1 LNPIIVLIS
10 VQIKSIAFQKVLL
23 KSVGYAISME
33 LRTESYINGKWVTG
47 SSTMPV
53 IDPSTGL
60 AIANVQVSSQKQCM
74 QAIDSASSV
83 FKSWAK
89 MAPRVRSEILRRAF
103 EIMTAE
109 ADRLAEI
116 ISRENGKVLSDA
128 RGEVLY
134 AAEFFRWF
142 SEEAVR
148 INGEFRTSPSGDKR
162 ILVTKQ
168 PVGVSLLI
176 TPWNFP
182 AAMATRK
189 IGPALAAGCTVILKP
204 AGETP
209 LTAIAIV
216 EILERAGV
224 PAGVVNLIL
233 PVPSGPAIAKI
244 LKDPRVVNLSFTGST
259 EVGRVL
265 LKEAADQVIRC
276 SMELG
281 GNAPFLVLS
290 DANVDDA
297 VAGAMLAKMRNGG
310 AACTAANRFYVA
322 KELAN
327 EFTEKL
333 TKAMGALKVAPG
345 LEAGAQ
351 LGASVSVKE
360 RNKIAQLVD
369 DSVTNGAKINV
380 GGKSIDGSGAFYP
393 ATVLTVSKDNPI
405 LKQEIFGPVAP
416 IVITTSDE
424 EAITLA
430 NATEFGLIAYVYS
443 SDLKRAIRTAEALE
457 SGMVAINKGVISD
470 PAAPFGGFKQSGL
483 GREGGFAGIEEFLE
497 TKYIGVEI

>member
-1 LNPIIVLIS
+1 MTARMLIFMQLS
-10 VQIKSIAFQKVLL
+10 TQL
-23 KSVGYAISME
+23 
-33 LRTESYINGKWVTG
+33 YIDGKWVNGT
-47 SSTMPV
+47 STLPV
-53 IDPSTGL
+53 TDPSDESV
-60 AIANVQVSSQKQCM
+60 IANVQISSEEQCI
-74 QAIDSASSV
+74 QAIDAAHRA

-89 MAPRVRSEILRRAF
+89 TAPRVRGEILRKAF
-103 EIMTAE
+103 EIMVAE

-116 ISRENGKVLSDA
+116 VSRENGKVLSDA
-128 RGEVLY
+128 KGEILY

-148 INGEFRTSPSGDKR
+148 INGEYRTSPSGDKK
-162 ILVTKQ
+162 IIVTKQ
-168 PVGVSLLI
+168 PIGVSLLI

-209 LTAIAIV
+209 LTALAIV

-233 PVPSGPAIAKI
+233 PSPTGPAIAKM

-290 DANVDDA
+290 DANIDDA
-297 VAGAMLAKMRNGG
+297 VSGALLAKMRNGG

-322 KELAN
+322 KEVAD

-333 TKAMGALKVAPG
+333 TKAMGGLKMAPG
-345 LEAGAQ
+345 TSTGAQ
-351 LGASVSVKE
+351 LGASVSIKE
-360 RNKIAQLVD
+360 RNKIAELVET
-369 DSVTNGAKINV
+369 SVAAGGAIKT
-380 GGKSIDGSGAFYP
+380 GGKSPTGAGAFYP
-393 ATVLTVSKDNPI
+393 ATVLSVKNDNPI

-416 IVITTSDE
+416 IVITNSDDQ
-424 EAITLA
+424 AIELA

-443 SDLKRAIRTAEALE
+443 TDLKRAMKVAESLE

>member
-1 LNPIIVLIS
+1 MRDFLSTRSKRMLIFM
-10 VQIKSIAFQKVLL
+10 QL
-23 KSVGYAISME
+23 KTQ
-33 LRTESYINGKWVTG
+33 LYIDGKWVDG
-47 SSTMPV
+47 ASTIPV
-53 IDPSTGL
+53 TDPSNESI
-60 AIANVQVSSQKQCM
+60 IANVSV
-74 QAIDSASSV
+74 AIDAQCALAVDAASKA
-83 FKSWAK
+83 FKAWSK
-89 MAPRVRSEILRRAF
+89 TAPRLRGEILRKAF
-103 EIMTAE
+103 EIMVSE

-116 ISRENGKVLSDA
+116 ISKENGKVLTDA
-128 RGEVLY
+128 KGEILY

-148 INGEFRTSPSGDKR
+148 INGEFRTAPSGDKR
-162 ILVTKQ
+162 IIVTKQ

-209 LTAIAIV
+209 LTAMAIV

-327 EFTEKL
+327 EFTDKL
-333 TKAMGALKVAPG
+333 TKAMGALKLAPG
-345 LEAGAQ
+345 LETGAQ

-360 RNKIAQLVD
+360 RNKIAQLVA
-369 DSVTNGAKINV
+369 DSVINGAKVNV
-380 GGKSIDGSGAFYP
+380 GGKSIDGNGAFYP

>member
-1 LNPIIVLIS
+1 M
-10 VQIKSIAFQKVLL
+10 QL
-23 KSVGYAISME
+23 KTQLFID
-33 LRTESYINGKWVTG
+33 GKWLDGQSTIAVT
-47 SSTMPV
+47 
-53 IDPSTGL
+53 DPSDESV
-60 AIANVQVSSQKQCM
+60 IANVAVASDAQCTD
-74 QAIDSASSV
+74 AIDAASRA
-83 FKSWAK
+83 FKTWAK
-89 MAPRVRSEILRRAF
+89 TAPRVRGEILRKAF
-103 EIMTAE
+103 EIMVAE
-109 ADRLAEI
+109 SDRLAEI
-116 ISRENGKVLSDA
+116 ISKENGKVLSDA
-128 RGEVLY
+128 KGEILY

-148 INGEFRTSPSGDKR
+148 INGEFRTAPNGDKR

-168 PVGVSLLI
+168 PIGVSLLI

-209 LTAIAIV
+209 LTAMAIV

-233 PVPSGPAIAKI
+233 PVPSGPAIAKM

-259 EVGRVL
+259 YVGQIL
-265 LKEAADQVIRC
+265 LKAAADNVIRC

-281 GNAPFLVLS
+281 GNAPFLVLA
-290 DANVDDA
+290 DANIDEA
-297 VAGAMLAKMRNGG
+297 VSGAMLAKMRNGG

-322 KELAN
+322 SEVAN
-327 EFTEKL
+327 EFTTKL
-333 TKAMGALKVAPG
+333 SKAMSELKMASGVTT
-345 LEAGAQ
+345 GAQ
-351 LGASVSVKE
+351 LGASVSIKE
-360 RNKIAQLVD
+360 RDKIASLVEN
-369 DSVTNGAKINV
+369 SISNGAQIKT
-380 GGKSIDGSGAFYP
+380 GGKTPAGDGAFYP
-393 ATVLTVSKDNPI
+393 ATVLTVNKDNPI
-405 LKQEIFGPVAP
+405 LKEEIFGPVAP
-416 IVITTSDE
+416 IVITNSDE

-443 SDLKRAIRTAEALE
+443 GDLKRAIRTAEALE

-470 PAAPFGGFKQSGL
+470 PAAPFGGVKQSGL

>member
-1 LNPIIVLIS
+1 M
-10 VQIKSIAFQKVLL
+10 QL
-23 KSVGYAISME
+23 KTQ
-33 LRTESYINGKWVTG
+33 LYIDGKWVNG
-47 SSTMPV
+47 SSTLAV
-53 IDPSTGL
+53 TDPSDESV
-60 AIANVQVSSQKQCM
+60 IANVQVSSDKEC
-74 QAIDSASSV
+74 ADAV
-83 FKSWAK
+83 DAADRAFKSWAK
-89 MAPRVRSEILRRAF
+89 TAPRVRGEILRKAF
-103 EIMTAE
+103 EIMVAE
-109 ADRLAEI
+109 SDRLAEI
-116 ISRENGKVLSDA
+116 VSRENGKALTDA
-128 RGEVLY
+128 KGEILY

-148 INGEFRTSPSGDKR
+148 INGEYRTSPSGDKK
-162 ILVTKQ
+162 IVVTKQ
-168 PVGVSLLI
+168 PIGVSLLI

-233 PVPSGPAIAKI
+233 PTPTGPAIAKI

-265 LKEAADQVIRC
+265 LKEAAERVIRC

-290 DANVDDA
+290 DANVDEA
-297 VAGAMLAKMRNGG
+297 VAGALLAKMRNGG

-322 KELAN
+322 KEVAD
-327 EFTEKL
+327 EFTTKL
-333 TKAMGALKVAPG
+333 AKAMGDLKMAPG
-345 LEAGAQ
+345 VTAGAQ

-360 RNKIAQLVD
+360 RNKIAELVD
-369 DSVTNGAKINV
+369 TSVTAGGQVKT
-380 GGKSIDGSGAFYP
+380 GGKSPAGVGAFYP
-393 ATVLTVSKDNPI
+393 ATVLTVKNDNPI
-405 LKQEIFGPVAP
+405 LNEEIFGPVAP

-424 EAITLA
+424 EAISLA

-443 SDLKRAIRTAEALE
+443 SDLKRAMKVAEALE